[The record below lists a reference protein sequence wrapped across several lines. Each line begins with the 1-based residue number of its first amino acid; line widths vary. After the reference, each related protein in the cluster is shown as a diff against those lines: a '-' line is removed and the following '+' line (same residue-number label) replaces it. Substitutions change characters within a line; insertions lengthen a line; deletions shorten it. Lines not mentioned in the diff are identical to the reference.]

1 LTFQWKTPVHVKRE
15 VVLIEDDG
23 GMRQAIERILK
34 GAGYHVRSFASAEA
48 LLESL
53 AGSGLWDSSHCL
65 VCDVRLP
72 GATGFE
78 LHRRLVEQ
86 GPLPPC
92 IFITAYD
99 DPAIRGQAERTSSAY
114 LPKPFEGRT
123 LLAVIARSLQATSP

>member
-1 LTFQWKTPVHVKRE
+1 VHVKRE